1 MEITKAKNFDTN
13 GVAEFESV
21 DEETHEVTPD
31 MKYIK
36 WPSKKKVF
44 SELVSVAVASIIIAS
59 RRRII
64 SVRDAKSRNGHRKS
78 RSK

>member
-44 SELVSVAVASIIIAS
+44 SELVSAGVNPSS
-59 RRRII
+59 RYLDIMSYRCRMYSDAPSLT
-64 SVRDAKSRNGHRKS
+64 SV
-78 RSK
+78 

>member
-44 SELVSVAVASIIIAS
+44 SELVSVSVA
-59 RRRII
+59 
-64 SVRDAKSRNGHRKS
+64 
-78 RSK
+78 

>member
-44 SELVSVAVASIIIAS
+44 SEFVSVSVASIIIAMVIAAGDS
-59 RRRII
+59 IGMTI
-64 SVRDAKSRNGHRKS
+64 VNFVLKFF
-78 RSK
+78 